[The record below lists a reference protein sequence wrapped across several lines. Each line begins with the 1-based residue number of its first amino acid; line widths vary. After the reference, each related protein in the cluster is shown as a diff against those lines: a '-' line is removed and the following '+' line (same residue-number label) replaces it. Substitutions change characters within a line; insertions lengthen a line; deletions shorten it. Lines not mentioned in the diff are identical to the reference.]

1 MVSTLLLPIS
11 CFSSHF
17 FQSTFLILH
26 LLPADCAAYKSRG
39 DRLAPL
45 GMSQPG
51 AGSTASSPDTPRL
64 CSEATSQ
71 GDIYMKVTYPS
82 LKPGKKRGSVHKQ
95 SKDRK
100 RLFSWEQIAG
110 YIWTEASGGTESLYC
125 LHLYYRSLSLHKG
138 KMCVCILEGVTQKG
152 PESIFLLPPQGAASL
167 CTLYSCLEVRLTCA
181 SHSKSDTW

>member
-1 MVSTLLLPIS
+1 MTTVTTSQNQIIRRDTITRVSTLLLPIS

-82 LKPGKKRGSVHKQ
+82 LKTGKKEALFTNSPRTGKGYFHGS
-95 SKDRK
+95 
-100 RLFSWEQIAG
+100 RLPVIFGLRPLVGLNPSIVSI
-110 YIWTEASGGTESLYC
+110 YITALC
-125 LHLYYRSLSLHKG
+125 LCIKV
-138 KMCVCILEGVTQKG
+138 KCV
-152 PESIFLLPPQGAASL
+152 FA
-167 CTLYSCLEVRLTCA
+167 Y
-181 SHSKSDTW
+181 